1 MTRGIAK
8 RLERL
13 EERLLLEA
21 TAQGIRVDFVEPGG
35 EIVRTLEI
43 RLPPRVTYRNAKGA
57 RVRPV

>member
-1 MTRGIAK
+1 MTRCIAK

-13 EERLLLEA
+13 EERLLLEE

>member
-8 RLERL
+8 RLARL
-13 EERLLLEA
+13 EERLLLEE

-43 RLPPRVTYRNAKGA
+43 RLPPWVTYRDA
-57 RVRPV
+57 RERR